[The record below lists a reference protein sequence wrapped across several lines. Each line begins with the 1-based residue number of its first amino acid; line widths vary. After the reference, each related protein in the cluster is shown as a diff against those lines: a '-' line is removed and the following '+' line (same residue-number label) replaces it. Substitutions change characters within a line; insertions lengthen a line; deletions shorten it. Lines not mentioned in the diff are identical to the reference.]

1 MLGSDTLDCLPCPA
15 KSAAAPRYFHLHVL
29 DSFCGRRG
37 WKWLRLQSNGPA
49 CRDCWRAYPAARAVA
64 AVVLDICRIKF
75 ERFLALNLQNLLFL
89 GLKRRPEELPPSY
102 RDCVSVVRRPDRTT
116 IICPRPHVGSSPSHR
131 ACRLLK
137 DAIVKTLGC
146 SGLRDNFLH
155 IEQAIIVLGRCQ
167 ITLSV
172 CAADVT
178 AAWPN
183 SH

>member
-1 MLGSDTLDCLPCPA
+1 MYLDQLTREA
-15 KSAAAPRYFHLHVL
+15 QEE
-29 DSFCGRRG
+29 
-37 WKWLRLQSNGPA
+37 WLRLIEWSALRRFLCRRMQPA
-49 CRDCWRAYPAARAVA
+49 PAVA

-102 RDCVSVVRRPDRTT
+102 RDCVSVIRRPDHTT

-137 DAIVKTLGC
+137 DAIVKPLGC